1 MAEMGWERINDSHD
15 SVFRATAHGN
25 LYPWEY
31 TGQIRD
37 WPASYASRCSIQTL
51 RDGRV
56 LLGEAG
62 CIFERMRYL

>member
-1 MAEMGWERINDSHD
+1 MAEMGCERISYSHD

-31 TGQIRD
+31 TEQIRD
-37 WPASYASRCSIQTL
+37 WPASDASKCSIQTL
-51 RDGRV
+51 RDGWV
-56 LLGEAG
+56 LLAEAG